1 MFSHR
6 LRYLFILVLGIYSY
20 LNTVFSETFRYY
32 GIRESGWV
40 ILAIFVYICL
50 LVWEGNRVL
59 YGFLSG
65 RLETMEKRI
74 HPLLGFFLLS
84 NLVAGVAG
92 LSAFLLARLLRPEHT
107 VEEWDIA
114 GKLIV
119 LFAFRINLFLQCI
132 HAIFYLLNRYK
143 QKELEAEELRRV
155 GTQASLQAVRS
166 QVNPHFLFNNLN
178 VLSSLILQKNDEAN
192 TFVEKFSTVYR
203 NLLKGQER
211 DMVTL
216 QEELDFIK
224 PYLYLLEKRFGEGL
238 RVTLDIDPAA
248 MQKLVVPVAL
258 QMLVENAIKHNIV
271 SARKPLFV
279 RIISSSGDE
288 LVVENDL
295 QPRPEKEPSTH
306 VGLENIRQRLRLT
319 AGRELTVEQTD
330 AVFRVRIPLI
340 YS

>member
-40 ILAIFVYICL
+40 IVAIFVYICL
-50 LVWEGNRVL
+50 FVWEGNRVL
-59 YGFLSG
+59 YSILSG
-65 RLETMEKRI
+65 KIATMGRRI

-84 NLVAGVAG
+84 NVVAGVAG
-92 LSAFLLARLLRPEHT
+92 VSAFLLARLLRPEHT

-132 HAIFYLLNRYK
+132 HAIFYLLSRYK

-155 GTQASLQAVRS
+155 STQASLQAVRS

-178 VLSSLILQKNDEAN
+178 VLSSLILQKNEEAN

-203 NLLKGQER
+203 NLLRGQER
-211 DMVTL
+211 DMVAL

-224 PYLYLLEKRFGEGL
+224 PYLYLLEKRFGDGL
-238 RVTLDIDPAA
+238 RVSLDIDPSALNK
-248 MQKLVVPVAL
+248 QVVPVAL

-271 SARKPLFV
+271 SARKPLSV
-279 RIISSSGDE
+279 RIMTPAAEE

-295 QPRPEKEPSTH
+295 QPRLEKEPSTQ
-306 VGLENIRQRLRLT
+306 VGLENIGQRLRLT
-319 AGRELTVEQTD
+319 TGKELVVEQTET
-330 AVFRVRIPLI
+330 VFRVKLPLI

>member
-6 LRYLFILVLGIYSY
+6 LRYLFILVLGTYSY

-32 GIRESGWV
+32 GIRENGWV

-50 LVWEGNRVL
+50 LVWEGNRLL
-59 YGFLSG
+59 YGWLSG
-65 RLETMEKRI
+65 RLAAMDSKM

-84 NLVAGVAG
+84 NFVAGFAG
-92 LSAFLLARLLRPEHT
+92 VSAFLLVRLLRPEHS
-107 VEEWDIA
+107 VEEWNIA

-132 HAIFYLLNRYK
+132 HAIFHLLSRYK

-155 GTQASLQAVRS
+155 STQASLQAVRS

-192 TFVEKFSTVYR
+192 TFVEKFSLVYR
-203 NLLKGQER
+203 NLLRGQER
-211 DMVTL
+211 DMVAL

-224 PYLYLLEKRFGEGL
+224 PYLYLLEKRFGQGL
-238 RVTLDIDPAA
+238 RVTLNIDQSALKK
-248 MQKLVVPVAL
+248 QVVPVAL

-271 SARKPLFV
+271 SSRKPLHV
-279 RIISSSGDE
+279 RISSPGGDA

-295 QPRPEKEPSTH
+295 QPRLEKEPSTQ
-306 VGLENIRQRLRLT
+306 VGLENIRQRLRMT
-319 AGRELTVEQTD
+319 TGRELMVEQTPSI
-330 AVFRVRIPLI
+330 FRVTMPLM

>member
-1 MFSHR
+1 
-6 LRYLFILVLGIYSY
+6 
-20 LNTVFSETFRYY
+20 
-32 GIRESGWV
+32 
-40 ILAIFVYICL
+40 
-50 LVWEGNRVL
+50 L
-59 YGFLSG
+59 YGFLAG
-65 RLETMEKRI
+65 RLENIGRRI

-92 LSAFLLARLLRPEHT
+92 VSAFLLARLIRPEHT

-132 HAIFYLLNRYK
+132 HAIFFLLNRYK

-155 GTQASLQAVRS
+155 SSLASLQAVRS

-203 NLLKGQER
+203 NLLRGQER
-211 DMVTL
+211 DMVAL

-238 RVTLDIDPAA
+238 HVTLDINPEALKK
-248 MQKLVVPVAL
+248 QVVPVAL

-271 SARKPLFV
+271 SARKPLNV
-279 RIISSSGDE
+279 RILSRGTDE

-295 QPRPEKEPSTH
+295 QPRLEKEPSTQ

-319 AGRELTVEQTD
+319 TGRELVVEQTSS
-330 AVFRVRIPLI
+330 VFRVKIPLI